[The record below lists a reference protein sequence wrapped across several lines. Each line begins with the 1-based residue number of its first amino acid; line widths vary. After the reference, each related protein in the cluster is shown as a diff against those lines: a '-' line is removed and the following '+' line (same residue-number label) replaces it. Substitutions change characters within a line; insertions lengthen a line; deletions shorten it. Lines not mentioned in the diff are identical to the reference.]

1 MSHGHPAAGRVQ
13 LNVRATEAER
23 DELRAAA
30 ERREMSITEYVLDA
44 ALERARH
51 PDPGSRVRWAVKD
64 MRASLD
70 KVGNLADE
78 LQQKLDAVSDAVAIP
93 EPEEF

>member
-1 MSHGHPAAGRVQ
+1 MSCARPRSGARCRSRNTSSTPPSS
-13 LNVRATEAER
+13 VRAIRT
-23 DELRAAA
+23 
-30 ERREMSITEYVLDA
+30 
-44 ALERARH
+44 
-51 PDPGSRVRWAVKD
+51 PGSRVRWAVKD